1 VTTWINSILF
11 VYQEAQVNERMQRN
25 GIQTGFLMR
34 FFFFDGKTVL
44 FFGGDRQI
52 DRRSLIFQ
60 TLTK

>member
-34 FFFFDGKTVL
+34 FFFFDGKTVK
-44 FFGGDRQI
+44 FFGWRSI
-52 DRRSLIFQ
+52 DEALFSKL
-60 TLTK
+60 